1 MRIVLNGGHMPGMDP
16 GACGT
21 YSTEAEICR
30 KVMESSARLLRDMG
44 NEVLTVQSDE
54 LEAIAGAADGFG
66 ADIFVSIHCNGA
78 VTQAAKGT
86 EVYAMS
92 EEGYELGLC
101 IDRAIVDYLGTADR
115 GVKDGSRLYVVN
127 QTEATAVLVELA
139 FITNP
144 DDEWLLNERTD
155 DFASALAAGIIQYIK

>member
-1 MRIVLNGGHMPGMDP
+1 MPGMDP

-66 ADIFVSIHCNGA
+66 ADIFNGA

-144 DDEWLLNERTD
+144 DDELLLNERTD
-155 DFASALAAGIIQYIK
+155 DFASALAAGIMQYIK

>member
-1 MRIVLNGGHMPGMDP
+1 MRIVLNAGHMPGMDP
-16 GACGT
+16 GACGS

-30 KVMESSARLLRDMG
+30 QVMERCAVLLRDSG
-44 NEVLTVQSDE
+44 HEVLSVQSDDLE
-54 LEAIAGAADGFG
+54 LIVGATEGFR

-92 EEGYELGLC
+92 EGGYQLGLC
-101 IDRAIVDYLGTADR
+101 IHRAIVDCLETVDR

-139 FITNP
+139 FITNE
-144 DDEWLLNERTD
+144 DDEWLLNQRTE
-155 DFASALAAGIIQYIK
+155 DFASAVTAGIVEYCR

>member
-1 MRIVLNGGHMPGMDP
+1 MHIALNAGHMSGMDP
-16 GACGT
+16 GACGSC
-21 YSTEAEICR
+21 STEADICR
-30 KVMESSARLLRDMG
+30 QVMESCAALLRDSG
-44 NEVLTVQSDE
+44 YEVLTFQSDE
-54 LEAIAGAADGFG
+54 LESIVGASDGFG

-92 EEGYELGLC
+92 EAGYELGLC
-101 IDRAIVDYLGTADR
+101 IDRAIVVYLGTADR

-139 FITNP
+139 FITNQ
-144 DDEWLLNERTD
+144 DDEWLLNQRTD
-155 DFASALAAGIIQYIK
+155 DFASALAAGIIEYCR

>member
-1 MRIVLNGGHMPGMDP
+1 MRIALNAGHMPRMDP
-16 GACGT
+16 GACGS

-30 KVMESSARLLRDMG
+30 SVMESCAKILRDSG

-54 LEAIAGAADGFG
+54 LEPIVAAADGFG

-92 EEGYELGLC
+92 EDGYELGLC

-127 QTEATAVLVELA
+127 QTEAVAVLVELA
-139 FITNP
+139 FITNA
-144 DDEWLLNERTD
+144 DDEWLLNERTE
-155 DFASALAAGIIQYIK
+155 DFASALAAGIIEYFR